1 MTDTLDSH
9 WMSALLEATPAGI
22 LLFDDHDRIGWANA
36 RMSDITGLPVEEL
49 KNLDRESAIQHRL
62 DVLFDKPEKLELP
75 DTGRHTAR
83 CLECHYETLTSPGGE
98 SIRVAFYLDKTE
110 QCILEERVKSLSLS
124 DDLTGTLNQRG
135 LLRDLERLVSR
146 SRRYDNHLLV
156 MMLEFDMPKGE
167 QADNFILDVSRCLR
181 EQVRWADIIG
191 RFAENSFLLLLPETD
206 IEAAQGLAQK
216 IFEQLEK
223 IPVSEGMEVRP
234 KIYCGVSQWQRGNDV
249 NMLLER
255 VGAALAS
262 ARGNDSKQFVAA

>member
-1 MTDTLDSH
+1 
-9 WMSALLEATPAGI
+9 
-22 LLFDDHDRIGWANA
+22 
-36 RMSDITGLPVEEL
+36 
-49 KNLDRESAIQHRL
+49 
-62 DVLFDKPEKLELP
+62 
-75 DTGRHTAR
+75 
-83 CLECHYETLTSPGGE
+83 
-98 SIRVAFYLDKTE
+98 
-110 QCILEERVKSLSLS
+110 
-124 DDLTGTLNQRG
+124 
-135 LLRDLERLVSR
+135 
-146 SRRYDNHLLV
+146 
-156 MMLEFDMPKGE
+156 MPKGE

-223 IPVSEGMEVRP
+223 MPVAEGMEVRP